1 LLTAEAPV
9 FRHGEYVTVKIIK
22 RVLLFIPLLV
32 VVVIIGGFVWLATP
46 VGASMPQ
53 ARDAMLS
60 DSDVQISDDTYLV
73 FAPIDQE
80 PTVGFIIYPGA
91 KVPAE
96 SYAPTA
102 RAIAEAGYLV
112 VIVPMPLNFAIF
124 NIGGADGVIASFPT
138 IETWAIGGHS
148 LGGAMAAW
156 YAYDNPEK
164 MRGLVLWA
172 SYPDA
177 SKSLADTNLQVTSI
191 YGALDGLATPD
202 TVLGSAD
209 YLPANTSF
217 VEIAGGNH
225 ANFGWYGDQPGDN
238 PATISR
244 DAQTEQIIGAT
255 LALLAQIQ

>member
-1 LLTAEAPV
+1 MSKKFRRLLWFIPV
-9 FRHGEYVTVKIIK
+9 F
-22 RVLLFIPLLV
+22 LLV
-32 VVVIIGGFVWLATP
+32 GIIGGLVWLSTP
-46 VGASMPQ
+46 VGAAMPQ
-53 ARDAMLS
+53 ARDAMQS
-60 DSDVQISDDTYLV
+60 DRDVEVSTDTYLV
-73 FAPIDQE
+73 FMPIDQD

-91 KVPAE
+91 KVLPE

-102 RAIAEAGYLV
+102 HAIAEEGYLV

-124 NIGGADGVIASFPT
+124 NITGADGVIASFPN

-164 MRGLVLWA
+164 MSGLVLWA

-177 SKSLADTNLQVTSI
+177 SKSLAETNLQVTSI
-191 YGALDGLATPD
+191 YGALDGLATPN

-209 YLPANTSF
+209 YLPTNTTF
-217 VEIAGGNH
+217 VEIVGGNH

-244 DAQTEQIIGAT
+244 ESQTQQITNAT
-255 LALLAQIQ
+255 LTLLARLR